1 MKRQLGRNQMSNT
14 TARIL
19 LVDDD
24 AELRANV
31 AAYLQQHGLT
41 VLQAGGAAEA
51 DTVLAGGDIDLVVLD
66 VMMPGE
72 DGLSLCR
79 RIVDAHGP
87 AVIMLSAMGDE
98 VDRIVGLELG
108 ADDYLG
114 KPCNPRELLARVKAV
129 LRRHEEGEVR
139 PRRGGQISFRGFTLD
154 AVRRRLRAPNGE
166 TILLTAGEFSL
177 LSAFLEHPR
186 QILSREKLLTLAR
199 GPEAE
204 VFDRSVDVQISR
216 LRRKLQAG
224 AAESDPEE
232 VIATYRGA
240 GYLLN
245 AQVMRPWA

>member
-1 MKRQLGRNQMSNT
+1 MST
-14 TARIL
+14 TNARIL
-19 LVDDD
+19 IVDDD

-31 AAYLQQHGLT
+31 CAYLEQHGIS
-41 VLQAGGAAEA
+41 VAQAGNAAQA
-51 DTVLAGGDIDLVVLD
+51 DREIAAGEFDLVVLD

-79 RIVDAHGP
+79 RLVDAHGP
-87 AVIMLSAMGDE
+87 AVIMLSAMSDE

-129 LRRHEEGEVR
+129 LRRREEADVR
-139 PRRGGQISFRGFTLD
+139 PARGAQVQFRGFTLD

-177 LSAFLEHPR
+177 LSAFLDNPR
-186 QILSREKLLTLAR
+186 QILSRDRLLQLAH
-199 GPEAE
+199 GPDAE
-204 VFDRSVDVQISR
+204 VFDRSVDVQVSR

-224 AAESDPEE
+224 AAQGDTEE
-232 VIATYRGA
+232 MIATYRGA

-245 AQVMRPWA
+245 AQVMRPWT